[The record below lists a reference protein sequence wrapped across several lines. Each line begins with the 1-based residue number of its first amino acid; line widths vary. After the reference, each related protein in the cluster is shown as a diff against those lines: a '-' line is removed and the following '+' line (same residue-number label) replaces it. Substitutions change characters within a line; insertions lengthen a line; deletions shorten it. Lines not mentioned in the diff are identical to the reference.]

1 MNSSVCYIL
10 LLISWTLILFTTDST
25 GCRFL
30 FELVLMVR
38 NIVLFV
44 IFSWLNFVNYK
55 VKCFQQNSTKCMT
68 RIATREGQEVG
79 WKCSQEHLCQLSGKQ
94 LKSDNLSVR
103 LSDGGLCSGRWWAV
117 SWYPRSRIVG
127 EGTSPE
133 SRPPIIVAWTASFFL
148 HQSWGPP
155 WGLFYFKYFWLK
167 TLNSPQID
175 HFLHSTFEVATSNV
189 PSFYISS

>member
-1 MNSSVCYIL
+1 MSCL
-10 LLISWTLILFTTDST
+10 LS
-25 GCRFL
+25 
-30 FELVLMVR
+30 
-38 NIVLFV
+38 
-44 IFSWLNFVNYK
+44 SWLNFVNYK

-175 HFLHSTFEVATSNV
+175 QNFIDGPIGRSVFSISKFKWPVVHKTQLQLFEAAKKRIV
-189 PSFYISS
+189 